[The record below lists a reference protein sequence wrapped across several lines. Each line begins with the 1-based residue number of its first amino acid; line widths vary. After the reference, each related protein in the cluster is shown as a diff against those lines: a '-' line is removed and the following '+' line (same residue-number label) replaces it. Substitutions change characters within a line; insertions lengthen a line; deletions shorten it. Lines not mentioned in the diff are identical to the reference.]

1 MKTVLYQ
8 SSPYSRIMSD
18 TLVMSTVI
26 HYDVYSC
33 LRQVFT
39 YTTGVADQKK
49 KSLLS
54 GKNQTRRNFLK
65 NVSSYFT
72 VAAVPPLCVLTARDA
87 PALIYHRNTY
97 KVVACFHIIAYK
109 NSGVHVYSFCLTRM
123 TSKCTVSQ
131 QSLVAQPTVSKN
143 NSEHQPSGVWIIK
156 HFQCFSCHRVGVSL
170 TLTYTMWFLCWGTI
184 DQIAP
189 PLALMLS

>member
-1 MKTVLYQ
+1 
-8 SSPYSRIMSD
+8 
-18 TLVMSTVI
+18 MSTVI

-39 YTTGVADQKK
+39 YITGVADQKK

-54 GKNQTRRNFLK
+54 GKNKTRRNLSREQSSLK

-123 TSKCTVSQ
+123 TSKCNVSQ
-131 QSLVAQPTVSKN
+131 QSLVAQPTISKN
-143 NSEHQPSGVWIIK
+143 NSEHQECESPNI
-156 HFQCFSCHRVGVSL
+156 FSASPAIGL
-170 TLTYTMWFLCWGTI
+170 G
-184 DQIAP
+184 
-189 PLALMLS
+189 LA